1 MFLSILSAVSSV
13 DQRPVS
19 ILSTNHTLLLSTFT
33 HAIAVLSN
41 RLLVFFLPI
50 SSKPAQSTA
59 MYHEPSFGSS
69 PNLIHS
75 SLKSPEPALLK
86 EDKYSWLNAKEL
98 SVRFAASIS
107 FGSIVS
113 LSAVVKCHDFQSSS
127 EPDCPN

>member
-41 RLLVFFLPI
+41 RLLVFFLPT

-59 MYHEPSFGSS
+59 MYHEPSFGYS

-75 SLKSPEPALLK
+75 YLNKPEPEVANDASNSCLK
-86 EDKYSWLNAKEL
+86 IKEL
-98 SVRFAASIS
+98 KLFLAASIS
-107 FGSIVS
+107 FGLMVG
-113 LSAVVKCHDFQSSS
+113 LSYVVKWNASQSSS
-127 EPDCPN
+127 TPESAY